1 MITHA
6 KKKTVQGS
14 TLKIR
19 SITHRV
25 EKSHR
30 QVNYLDK
37 FSQKNW
43 FSRHTLKISGKFLNF
58 FDEPGDRGRLFSSI
72 LGEKEVRVDFNSKYT

>member
-14 TLKIR
+14 TLKIG

-30 QVNYLDK
+30 QVKYLDK
-37 FSQKNW
+37 FFQSSW
-43 FSRHTLKISGKFLNF
+43 FLSHTLKFLGKFY
-58 FDEPGDRGRLFSSI
+58 RIFS
-72 LGEKEVRVDFNSKYT
+72 